1 MTWRKLVVLVVA
13 CMLAP
18 MAWAAEATGL
28 WKGQADSGTEIVL
41 NLKVEGQSLTG
52 TATLGGGKEQPISN
66 GKIDKDELSFSMPS
80 LYGGGTVN
88 AKGKLEGDS
97 LKLSL
102 EMAMGTA
109 QATLKRQ

>member
-1 MTWRKLVVLVVA
+1 MALRKFAVLFMA
-13 CMLAP
+13 CMFMP
-18 MAWAAEATGL
+18 MAWAAEVTGT

-41 NLKVEGQSLTG
+41 NLKAEGQSLTG
-52 TATLGGGKEQPISN
+52 TAALGNGKEQPISN
-66 GKIDKDELSFSMPS
+66 GKVDKDGLSFSMPS